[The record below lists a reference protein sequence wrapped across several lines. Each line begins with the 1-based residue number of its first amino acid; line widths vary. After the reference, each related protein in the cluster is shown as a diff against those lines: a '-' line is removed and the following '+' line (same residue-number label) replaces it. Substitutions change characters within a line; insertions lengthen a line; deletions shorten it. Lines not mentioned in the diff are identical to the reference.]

1 MNTYRVWMK
10 DGYSGLENAE
20 TEQQAREQAIANV
33 RCNIKGAAMNERER
47 RLAVTVDYVEQ
58 LNS

>member
-10 DGYSGLENAE
+10 DGYAGLENAE
-20 TEQQAREQAIANV
+20 TEQQAREQAIENARRNTEEL
-33 RCNIKGAAMNERER
+33 AMSEREK
-47 RLAVTVDYVEQ
+47 RLAVTVDRCEQ